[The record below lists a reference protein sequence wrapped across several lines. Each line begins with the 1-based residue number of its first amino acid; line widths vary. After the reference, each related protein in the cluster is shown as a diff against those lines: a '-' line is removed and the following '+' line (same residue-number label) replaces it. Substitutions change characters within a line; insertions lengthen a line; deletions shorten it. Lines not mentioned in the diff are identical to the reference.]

1 LLAGKQLV
9 GLELTSAD
17 RASLVVRHFE
27 LFSCLNNSSTNDKQ
41 HREGITRQQP

>member
-17 RASLVVRHFE
+17 RASLVVRH
-27 LFSCLNNSSTNDKQ
+27 LSYDTQVSISSF
-41 HREGITRQQP
+41 